1 MASNFHRYFFTKI
14 RRSLPSTLR
23 SLRHYY
29 FYTFSVAS
37 LICLVVLIPVFI
49 LTDQVLSTWTSLVCA
64 ILIALTLGLWR
75 LGVPLCW
82 VQFFFQVIVT
92 GSICFSAYHSGGM
105 TSPVMFW
112 LGIVPI
118 LPMFTASRRWSYAW
132 LLFSFVSLVLLYLAQ
147 LKGLVLQ
154 EIAIAQEALTFST
167 TMIGLL
173 CITQAILFMLY
184 DAANAQSARKLQ
196 QKNRSLKT
204 LSHDLHIAN
213 IQNARFLSTV
223 SHEIRTPLNAVM
235 GYMGLLRNAT
245 DLTRETSNYVR
256 GADSSANHLLTVIND
271 LLDYAQIQQGKLVL
285 TYQPVN
291 LCAVLNKTF
300 QSLAPKASQQGIG
313 YVLYMAPDIPPWVHT
328 DRHRL
333 VQIFS
338 NLLSNAL
345 KFTTEGSVVVHIFHK
360 SDPHEPRTS
369 ILSIK
374 VHDSGIGIPESAAR
388 RIFEPFFQLET
399 PPSLGDGNA
408 LKGNGLGL
416 AITQCLVQSLGGFIH
431 LTSQEGIGSCF
442 EVQLPINSCPS
453 NARTNHRPLNPSN
466 LEGIY
471 LLIVDDHTTN
481 RLVASA
487 TIKRE
492 LPDTRIDEASNGTE
506 AIALMKTRCYDL
518 VLMDLLMPDFSG
530 VEVVRRI
537 RAECAAPHRDV
548 KVIALTAYVSED
560 ALNQCK
566 EVGIKTL
573 LPKPF
578 DRAVL
583 IQTVLQYTT

>member
-14 RRSLPSTLR
+14 RRRLPSSLR
-23 SLRHYY
+23 SLKHYY
-29 FYTFSVAS
+29 FYTFSVTS
-37 LICLVVLIPVFI
+37 LICLVLLIPIFI
-49 LTDQVLSTWTSLVCA
+49 LTNQVLSTWTSLVCA
-64 ILIALTLGLWR
+64 VLLTFTLALWR
-75 LGVPLCW
+75 SGMSLSW
-82 VQFFFQVIVT
+82 VQFFFQMTVT

-105 TSPVMFW
+105 TSPVMIW

-132 LLFSFVSLVLLYLAQ
+132 LLFSFVSVILLYWAQ
-147 LKGLVLQ
+147 SKGHVPQGQPITQ
-154 EIAIAQEALTFST
+154 ESLTFSAL
-167 TMIGLL
+167 MIGLL

-184 DAANAQSARKLQ
+184 DSANAQSIRKLQ

-204 LSHDLHIAN
+204 LSQDLHMAN
-213 IQNARFLSTV
+213 IHKARFLSTV

-235 GYMGLLRNAT
+235 GYLGLLRNAPH
-245 DLTRETSNYVR
+245 LPLETSRYIE
-256 GADSSANHLLTVIND
+256 GADSSAAHLLTVISD

-291 LCAVLNKTF
+291 LSAVLNQAF
-300 QSLAPKASQQGIG
+300 QSLAPKAAQLEIG
-313 YVLYMAPDIPPWVHT
+313 YVLHMAPDLPACVHT
-328 DRHRL
+328 DPHRL
-333 VQIFS
+333 VQIFL
-338 NLLSNAL
+338 NLLGNAL
-345 KFTTEGSVVVHIFHK
+345 KFTTQGSVVVHILYK
-360 SDPHEPRTS
+360 SAPHDPGTS

-374 VHDSGIGIPESAAR
+374 VHDSGIGIPESATR

-399 PPSLGDGNA
+399 PPTLGNGNA

-442 EVQLPINSCPS
+442 EVQLPINSSPS
-453 NARTNHRPLNPSN
+453 NASIRHKPLNPSN
-466 LEGIY
+466 LDGVH
-471 LLIVDDHTTN
+471 LLIVDDHATN

-492 LPDTRIDEASNGTE
+492 LPQTRIDEASNGTE
-506 AIALMKTRCYDL
+506 ALAMMKTHCYDL

-530 VEVVRRI
+530 IEVVRRI
-537 RAECAAPHRDV
+537 RAECLTPHRDV
-548 KVIALTAYVSED
+548 KVVALTAYVSDE

-566 EVGIKTL
+566 EVGIEAL

-578 DRAVL
+578 DKTVL
-583 IQTVLQYTT
+583 IQTVLQHTT